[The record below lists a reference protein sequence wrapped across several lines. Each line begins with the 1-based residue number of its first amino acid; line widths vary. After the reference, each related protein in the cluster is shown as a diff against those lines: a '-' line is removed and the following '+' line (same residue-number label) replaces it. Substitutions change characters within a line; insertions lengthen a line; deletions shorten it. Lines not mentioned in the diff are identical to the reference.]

1 MKPNAEEILKNLEK
15 NASIPLTSASG
26 EPKDDIKDD
35 YEFSRETY
43 RSLVT
48 KSNEAIEQML
58 NLAMQSEHP
67 RAFEVLSNMLK
78 NTSDMTDKLMEL
90 QKRKKDMAQKESDSS
105 KPALTQNNLFL
116 GSTTDL
122 QKHLIQQL
130 KEQNVTDTE
139 QSDVRQER

>member
-1 MKPNAEEILKNLEK
+1 MPVPPPPPAQ
-15 NASIPLTSASG
+15 
-26 EPKDDIKDD
+26 DDVKDD

-43 RSLVT
+43 RNLVS

-78 NTSDMTDKLMEL
+78 NTSDMTDKLMAL
-90 QKRKKDMAQKESDSS
+90 QKAKKEIQKKEETAAAD

-122 QKHLIQQL
+122 QKHLIEQL
-130 KEQNVTDTE
+130 KEKNVTASE
-139 QSDVRQER
+139 PDVRQER

>member
-1 MKPNAEEILKNLEK
+1 MNSKSEELIKKLESNLPVPPPPP
-15 NASIPLTSASG
+15 SQ
-26 EPKDDIKDD
+26 DDVKDD

-43 RSLVT
+43 RSLVS

-90 QKRKKDMAQKESDSS
+90 QKRKKDIQKKEEAAADT

-122 QKHLIQQL
+122 QKHLIDQL
-130 KEQNVTDTE
+130 KEKNVTDATG
-139 QSDVRQER
+139 Q

>member
-1 MKPNAEEILKNLEK
+1 MNKSEDLIKQLEK
-15 NASIPLTSASG
+15 NMPAPPPP
-26 EPKDDIKDD
+26 PKKDEVQDD

-43 RSLVT
+43 RSLVN

-58 NLAMQSEHP
+58 SLAMQSEHP

-78 NTSDMTDKLMEL
+78 NTSDMTDKLMAL
-90 QKRKKDMAQKESDSS
+90 QKAKKDMAKKEEADA

-122 QKHLIQQL
+122 QKHLIQKL
-130 KEQNVTDTE
+130 KEQNVTDAE
-139 QSDVRQER
+139 QPDVRQER

>member
-1 MKPNAEEILKNLEK
+1 MNKSEDLIKQLEK
-15 NASIPLTSASG
+15 NMPAPPPP
-26 EPKDDIKDD
+26 PKKDEVQDD

-43 RSLVT
+43 RSLVS

-90 QKRKKDMAQKESDSS
+90 QKRKKDMAKKEESDS

-122 QKHLIQQL
+122 QKHLIEKL
-130 KEQNVTDTE
+130 KEQNVTAAE
-139 QSDVRQER
+139 QPDVRQER

>member
-1 MKPNAEEILKNLEK
+1 MNKSEDLIKQLEK
-15 NASIPLTSASG
+15 NMPAPPPP
-26 EPKDDIKDD
+26 PKKDEVQDD

-43 RSLVT
+43 RSLVN

-58 NLAMQSEHP
+58 SLAMQSEHP

-78 NTSDMTDKLMEL
+78 NTSDMTDKLMAL
-90 QKRKKDMAQKESDSS
+90 QKAKKDMAKKEETDA

-122 QKHLIQQL
+122 QKHLIQKL
-130 KEQNVTDTE
+130 KEQNVTDAE
-139 QSDVRQER
+139 QPDVRQER

>member
-1 MKPNAEEILKNLEK
+1 MSKTSEELIKKLEE
-15 NASIPLTSASG
+15 NMPVPPPPPAQ
-26 EPKDDIKDD
+26 DDVKDD

-43 RSLVT
+43 RNLVS

-78 NTSDMTDKLMEL
+78 NTSDMTDKLMAL
-90 QKRKKDMAQKESDSS
+90 QKAKKEIQKKEEAAAEA

-122 QKHLIQQL
+122 QKHLIEQL
-130 KEQNVTDTE
+130 KEKNVTASE
-139 QSDVRQER
+139 PDVRQER

>member
-1 MKPNAEEILKNLEK
+1 MNKPSAEEMIKKLEGNLP
-15 NASIPLTSASG
+15 IP
-26 EPKDDIKDD
+26 PPPPNQDDVKDD

-43 RSLVT
+43 RNLVT

-78 NTSDMTDKLMEL
+78 NTSDMTDKLMAL
-90 QKRKKDMAQKESDSS
+90 QKAKKDIQKKDAQTAD

-122 QKHLIQQL
+122 QKHLINQL
-130 KEQNVTDTE
+130 KEKNATDVTE
-139 QSDVRQER
+139 

>member
-1 MKPNAEEILKNLEK
+1 MNKSEEMIRKLED
-15 NASIPLTSASG
+15 NMPAPPPPPAA
-26 EPKDDIKDD
+26 DDVKDD

-43 RSLVT
+43 RNLVS

-78 NTSDMTDKLMEL
+78 NTSDMTDKLMAL
-90 QKRKKDMAQKESDSS
+90 QKAKKEIQKKEEAAPD

-122 QKHLIQQL
+122 QKHLIEQL
-130 KEQNVTDTE
+130 KEKNVSASE
-139 QSDVRQER
+139 PDVRQER

>member
-1 MKPNAEEILKNLEK
+1 MDKSKEMIKRLEENLPEVPVPP
-15 NASIPLTSASG
+15 S
-26 EPKDDIKDD
+26 DHVQDD

-43 RSLVT
+43 RNLVS

-58 NLAMQSEHP
+58 SLAMQSEHP

-78 NTSDMTDKLMEL
+78 NTSDMTDKLMAL
-90 QKRKKDMAQKESDSS
+90 QKAKKDIQKKQESE

-122 QKHLIQQL
+122 QKHLIEQL
-130 KEQNVTDTE
+130 KEKNVTASE
-139 QSDVRQER
+139 PDVRQER

>member
-1 MKPNAEEILKNLEK
+1 MSKSEQLLKNLESNLPVLAPSPEDLK
-15 NASIPLTSASG
+15 KHI
-26 EPKDDIKDD
+26 DDD

-43 RSLVT
+43 RNLVT
-48 KSNEAIEQML
+48 KSNDAIEQML

-90 QKRKKDMAQKESDSS
+90 QKKRKAMTESEDPTPGSA
-105 KPALTQNNLFL
+105 PALTQNNIFM

-122 QKHLIQQL
+122 QKHLIDQL
-130 KEQNVTDTE
+130 KKQNVDT
-139 QSDVRQER
+139 STDVR

>member
-1 MKPNAEEILKNLEK
+1 MSKLEELSKKLESNLPVPPPAPE
-15 NASIPLTSASG
+15 AG
-26 EPKDDIKDD
+26 EIQDD

-48 KSNEAIEQML
+48 KSNDAIEHML
-58 NLAMQSEHP
+58 NLAAESEHP

-78 NTSDMTDKLMEL
+78 NTADMTDKLMAL
-90 QKRKKDMAQKESDSS
+90 QKAKKDLAQKQESAG

-122 QKHLIQQL
+122 QKHLIEKL
-130 KEQNVTDTE
+130 KEQNVTAATE
-139 QSDVRQER
+139 PDVRQER

>member
-1 MKPNAEEILKNLEK
+1 MKSKSEELLEKLEK
-15 NASIPLTSASG
+15 NAPALPPSP
-26 EPKDDIKDD
+26 EKDDLKDD

-139 QSDVRQER
+139 QPDVRQER

>member
-1 MKPNAEEILKNLEK
+1 MPV
-15 NASIPLTSASG
+15 PPPPPG
-26 EPKDDIKDD
+26 QDDVKDD

-43 RSLVT
+43 RNLVS

-78 NTSDMTDKLMEL
+78 NTSDMTDKLMAL
-90 QKRKKDMAQKESDSS
+90 QKAKKEIQKKEEAAAEA

-122 QKHLIQQL
+122 QKHLIEQL
-130 KEQNVTDTE
+130 KEKNVTASE
-139 QSDVRQER
+139 PDVRQER

>member
-1 MKPNAEEILKNLEK
+1 MPVPPPPPEQ
-15 NASIPLTSASG
+15 
-26 EPKDDIKDD
+26 DDIKDD

-43 RSLVT
+43 RNLVG

-58 NLAMQSEHP
+58 NLALASEHP

-78 NTSDMTDKLMEL
+78 NTSDMTDKLMQL
-90 QKRKKDMAQKESDSS
+90 QKAKKEIQRKEEVTE

-122 QKHLIQQL
+122 QKHLITQL
-130 KEQNVTDTE
+130 KEKNVTDATG
-139 QSDVRQER
+139 Q

>member
-1 MKPNAEEILKNLEK
+1 MNKSEQLLKNLE
-15 NASIPLTSASG
+15 NNLPVLPQTP
-26 EPKDDIKDD
+26 EQLNKDVTDD

-43 RSLVT
+43 RNLVT
-48 KSNEAIEQML
+48 KSNDAIEQMM

-90 QKRKKDMAQKESDSS
+90 QKKRKAMTDKDDADGPAAP
-105 KPALTQNNLFL
+105 PALTQNNIFM

-122 QKHLIQQL
+122 QKHLIDQL
-130 KEQNVTDTE
+130 KKQNVDTAN
-139 QSDVRQER
+139 DVR

>member
-1 MKPNAEEILKNLEK
+1 MSEKSEELIKRLEGNLPVPPSPPNQ
-15 NASIPLTSASG
+15 
-26 EPKDDIKDD
+26 DDVKDD

-43 RSLVT
+43 RNLVS

-78 NTSDMTDKLMEL
+78 NTSDMTDKLMAL
-90 QKRKKDMAQKESDSS
+90 QKAKKDLAKKAEAESSG
-105 KPALTQNNLFL
+105 KAPALTQNNVFL

-122 QKHLIQQL
+122 QKHLIDKL
-130 KEQNVTDTE
+130 KEQNAIADVR
-139 QSDVRQER
+139 DVRQER

>member
-1 MKPNAEEILKNLEK
+1 MMSQNKSEELIKKLEE
-15 NASIPLTSASG
+15 NMPVPPPPP
-26 EPKDDIKDD
+26 EQDDIKDD

-43 RSLVT
+43 RNLVG

-58 NLAMQSEHP
+58 NLALASEHP

-78 NTSDMTDKLMEL
+78 NTSDMTDKLMQL
-90 QKRKKDMAQKESDSS
+90 QKAKKEIQRKEEVTE

-122 QKHLIQQL
+122 QKHLITQL
-130 KEQNVTDTE
+130 KEKNVTDATG
-139 QSDVRQER
+139 Q

>member
-1 MKPNAEEILKNLEK
+1 MSKSEEMMKKLEENL
-15 NASIPLTSASG
+15 PVPPPPPG
-26 EPKDDIKDD
+26 QDDIKDD

-43 RSLVT
+43 RNLVS

-78 NTSDMTDKLMEL
+78 NTSDMTDKLMAL
-90 QKRKKDMAQKESDSS
+90 QKAKKEIQKKEETAES

-122 QKHLIQQL
+122 QKHLIAQL
-130 KEQNVTDTE
+130 KEQNVSASE
-139 QSDVRQER
+139 PDVRQER

>member
-1 MKPNAEEILKNLEK
+1 MSNKSEELIKKLEGNL
-15 NASIPLTSASG
+15 PVPPPPPG
-26 EPKDDIKDD
+26 QDDVKDD

-43 RSLVT
+43 RNLVN

-78 NTSDMTDKLMEL
+78 NTSDMTDKLMAL
-90 QKRKKDMAQKESDSS
+90 QKAKKEIQKKEETAEP
-105 KPALTQNNLFL
+105 KGALTQNNLFL

-122 QKHLIQQL
+122 QKHLINQL
-130 KEQNVTDTE
+130 KEQNVTATE
-139 QSDVRQER
+139 PDVRQER

>member
-1 MKPNAEEILKNLEK
+1 MSKTGEELIKKLEE
-15 NASIPLTSASG
+15 NMPVPPPPPAQ
-26 EPKDDIKDD
+26 DDVKDD

-43 RSLVT
+43 RNLVS

-78 NTSDMTDKLMEL
+78 NTSDMTDKLMAL
-90 QKRKKDMAQKESDSS
+90 QKAKKEIQKKEEAAAEA

-122 QKHLIQQL
+122 QKHLIEQL
-130 KEQNVTDTE
+130 KEKNVTASE
-139 QSDVRQER
+139 PDVRQER

>member
-1 MKPNAEEILKNLEK
+1 MKSKSEEMLERLER
-15 NASIPLTSASG
+15 NSAIPVSPAT
-26 EPKDDIKDD
+26 KDDIQDD

-90 QKRKKDMAQKESDSS
+90 QKRKKDMAQKETADSS

>member
-1 MKPNAEEILKNLEK
+1 MLPQTPEQLN
-15 NASIPLTSASG
+15 
-26 EPKDDIKDD
+26 KDVADD

-43 RSLVT
+43 RNLVT
-48 KSNEAIEQML
+48 KSNDAIEQMM

-90 QKRKKDMAQKESDSS
+90 QKKRKAMADKDAADGQSATTA
-105 KPALTQNNLFL
+105 PALTQNNIFM

-122 QKHLIQQL
+122 QKHLIDQL
-130 KEQNVTDTE
+130 KKQNVDTAN
-139 QSDVRQER
+139 DVR

>member
-1 MKPNAEEILKNLEK
+1 MIRKLEDNLPAPTPQPETNEIQ
-15 NASIPLTSASG
+15 
-26 EPKDDIKDD
+26 DD

-43 RSLVT
+43 RGLVT

-58 NLAMQSEHP
+58 NLAAESEHP

-78 NTSDMTDKLMEL
+78 NTADMTDKLMAL
-90 QKRKKDMAQKESDSS
+90 QKAKKDLAQKQESAG

-122 QKHLIQQL
+122 QKHLIEKL
-130 KEQNVTDTE
+130 KEQNVTAATE
-139 QSDVRQER
+139 PDVRQER

>member
-1 MKPNAEEILKNLEK
+1 MNKSDDLIKQLEK
-15 NASIPLTSASG
+15 NMPAPPPP
-26 EPKDDIKDD
+26 PKKDEVQDD

-43 RSLVT
+43 RSLVS

-90 QKRKKDMAQKESDSS
+90 QKRKKDMAKKDESEA

-122 QKHLIQQL
+122 QKHLIAQL
-130 KEQNVTDTE
+130 KEKNVSISEPD
-139 QSDVRQER
+139 DIGKP

>member
-1 MKPNAEEILKNLEK
+1 MTNKSEELLKQLEK
-15 NASIPLTSASG
+15 NMPAPPPL
-26 EPKDDIKDD
+26 PKKGDIQDD

-43 RSLVT
+43 RNLVA

-78 NTSDMTDKLMEL
+78 NTSDMTDKLMAL
-90 QKRKKDMAQKESDSS
+90 QKAKKDIEKKDDADPA

-122 QKHLIQQL
+122 QKHLIEKL
-130 KEQNVTDTE
+130 KEQNVTAAE
-139 QSDVRQER
+139 QPDVRQER

>member
-1 MKPNAEEILKNLEK
+1 MPVPPPPADQ
-15 NASIPLTSASG
+15 
-26 EPKDDIKDD
+26 DDIKDD

-43 RSLVT
+43 RNLVG

-78 NTSDMTDKLMEL
+78 NTSDMTDKLMAL
-90 QKRKKDMAQKESDSS
+90 QKAKKEIQKKEEAASD

-122 QKHLIQQL
+122 QKHLIAQL
-130 KEQNVTDTE
+130 KEKNVSASE
-139 QSDVRQER
+139 PDVRQER

>member
-1 MKPNAEEILKNLEK
+1 MSKSEQLLKNLESNLPVLAPSSEDLK
-15 NASIPLTSASG
+15 KHI
-26 EPKDDIKDD
+26 DDD

-43 RSLVT
+43 RNLVT
-48 KSNEAIEQML
+48 KSNDAIEQML

-90 QKRKKDMAQKESDSS
+90 QKKRKAMTESEDSTPGS
-105 KPALTQNNLFL
+105 APALTQNNIFM

-122 QKHLIQQL
+122 QKHLIDQL
-130 KEQNVTDTE
+130 KKQNVDT
-139 QSDVRQER
+139 STDVR

>member
-1 MKPNAEEILKNLEK
+1 MPVAPPPP
-15 NASIPLTSASG
+15 AQ
-26 EPKDDIKDD
+26 DDVKDD

-43 RSLVT
+43 RNLVS

-78 NTSDMTDKLMEL
+78 NTSDMTDKLMAL
-90 QKRKKDMAQKESDSS
+90 QKAKKEIQKKEEAAAEA

-122 QKHLIQQL
+122 QKHLIEQL
-130 KEQNVTDTE
+130 KEKNVTASE
-139 QSDVRQER
+139 PDVRQER